1 MPVFTAI
8 AAGVA
13 SIATAIGFTAAAATV
28 AGAVAAFA
36 ARTLLTIG
44 ITKLLVNR
52 KGNKAAGTQDAGAR
66 IQLPPSTDNKLPVVY
81 GSAFIGGAITD
92 AKLTTDQKTMYYVV
106 SLAEVT
112 DTTAGSAYTYGN
124 IYYDGKLVTFDGTD
138 PAKVISLTTN
148 TAGTPEVDTKI
159 AGSLFIYLFTNGSSS
174 GVNTGGQSAIT
185 ILSDAGIPADIRWN
199 SSLYT
204 TGGQSPTMTNTAFA
218 IVKVIYNQDSGTT
231 NLGSLTVQLTN
242 SLKQPGSVL
251 KDYMLNTRYGCAIP
265 LASIDT
271 ASLSALDAYSAQTII
286 YVPVGGGSATQAR
299 YEINGPLNTG
309 IDCMT
314 NLQNIVDSCDSWLQY
329 SELNGQWKVVINRSY
344 TDFTTLNA
352 LYSVDDD
359 NLIGGIEV
367 NPLDLNGT
375 YNIMEVQYP
384 NKYIKDQTD
393 FQTVS
398 LFTSYPSLLSPNEP
412 VNKLIIQYPQVNNAV
427 QAKYLGLRRL
437 LQGREDLVINFAT
450 DYSGIQVEAG
460 DVIKVTLS
468 QYGWTDKLFRV
479 SNVVEEKY
487 PDGSLGARI
496 TAFEYND
503 TIYADNAIQDFIPAA
518 NTGLTDPNIIDKP
531 DPPTFS
537 LNVANTISQLTVDG
551 VVPLKGQILY
561 MDFNY
566 GNTANALE
574 HLYYAT
580 VSGNG
585 EPLTAN
591 SNVDINMTDLP
602 TGNYYWSI
610 TAKNNSVGVRSNASA
625 NFVVW
630 PGPSV
635 TQWDGNTG
643 GITGNNIQANT
654 ITNNNLVDATIQG
667 NKVASN
673 TISSN
678 NLTITGVVANTY
690 VSVANLNVDAAGRI
704 ISVSL
709 GSATALDIQYA
720 NGTQYGVANLKIT
733 GAASVTQTAAGN
745 VTLDIDYQGN
755 LVLDATSFGPE
766 GTNTFANVTT
776 YFGSTSI
783 NNQCL
788 IPGTY
793 QNDGTGNATTYTL
806 TLPDDYFP
814 AFYGTAS
821 TTDGFLAN
829 SSGVTTYYF
838 PHETVWQI
846 IGETIAGNT
855 EIGLHGWFPV
865 LQSTV
870 PTGNAGDTGNLYRNS
885 QIYNSG
891 GALTVLADANV
902 ELWYAPFVNRL
913 NGVGGNNDS
922 QWIVYYPEMQVVDL
936 VADRPFTISLPMSYF
951 KGNTNIGQ
959 GEAHGIAGDGF
970 NRLQRMGWAV
980 RAPDAG
986 NVYVIGGSQVII
998 YNGTLQSIL

>member
-8 AAGVA
+8 AAAVT
-13 SIATAIGFTAAAATV
+13 SIATAIGFTAAAASV

-66 IQLPPSTDNKLPVVY
+66 IQLPPSTDNKLPVIY

-204 TGGQSPTMTNTAFA
+204 SGGQSPDMTNTAFA

-231 NLGSLTVQLTN
+231 NLGALTVQLTN

-265 LASIDT
+265 LANIDT
-271 ASLSALDAYSAQTII
+271 ASLAALDAYSAQTII

-329 SELNGQWKVVINRSY
+329 SELTGQWKVVINRSY
-344 TDFTTLNA
+344 TDYTTLGA

-468 QYGWTDKLFRV
+468 QYGWTNKLFRV

-537 LNVANTISQLTVDG
+537 LNVANTISQLTVEG
-551 VVPLKGQILY
+551 VVPLKGQVLY

-602 TGNYYWSI
+602 TGNYYWSV

-678 NLTITGVVANTY
+678 NLTTTGVVANTY
-690 VSVANLNVDAAGRI
+690 TTVANLNVDAAGRI
-704 ISVSL
+704 ISIST
-709 GSATALDIQYA
+709 GSTTSWSINYDG
-720 NGTQYGVANLKIT
+720 GTSYGVSNLTVT
-733 GAASVTQTAAGN
+733 GPASVTGSAGN
-745 VTLDIDYQGN
+745 VTLDIDYGN
-755 LVLDATSFGPE
+755 TYVQAEVFAPATGSYP
-766 GTNTFANVTT
+766 NICNVTT
-776 YFGSTSI
+776 GSI
-783 NNQCL
+783 NTKVR
-788 IPGTY
+788 IPGGLE
-793 QNDGTGNATTYTL
+793 NDGTGNYVSYTL
-806 TLPDDYFP
+806 TYPDDYNPWYFETSS
-814 AFYGTAS
+814 TAN
-821 TTDGFLAN
+821 GFLAN
-829 SSGVTTYYF
+829 SSLGEYNPAGAGLQKISSNSAVTGRGLYGWYAVTRA
-838 PHETVWQI
+838 TVN
-846 IGETIAGNT
+846 GNVPGTTDPLKETIVWGTTTIEVFADANT
-855 EIGLHGWFPV
+855 EIWCAPYAQRYDSANNTYDNIVTYQAVNIISVLENRPTTLEVPIYWFRGNNTTNSTKSRSIGANLDLHAMGV
-865 LQSTV
+865 ALRV
-870 PTGNAGDTGNLYRNS
+870 PDSA
-885 QIYNSG
+885 
-891 GALTVLADANV
+891 ANV
-902 ELWYAPFVNRL
+902 FVQ
-913 NGVGGNNDS
+913 NGS
-922 QWIVYYPEMQVVDL
+922 
-936 VADRPFTISLPMSYF
+936 TILFYDPALKNEF
-951 KGNTNIGQ
+951 I
-959 GEAHGIAGDGF
+959 
-970 NRLQRMGWAV
+970 
-980 RAPDAG
+980 
-986 NVYVIGGSQVII
+986 
-998 YNGTLQSIL
+998 